1 MRLKNSRP
9 LGSSGLEADRVS
21 ENDILFQSFGFTT
34 VVLVK
39 GNNLIYFVKMS
50 PNSAKISEY
59 NVVLK

>member
-1 MRLKNSRP
+1 MCLNNSRP

-21 ENDILFQSFGFTT
+21 ENYILLQLFGFTT
-34 VVLVK
+34 GVLVK
-39 GNNLIYFVKMS
+39 GNNLIYLVKMS